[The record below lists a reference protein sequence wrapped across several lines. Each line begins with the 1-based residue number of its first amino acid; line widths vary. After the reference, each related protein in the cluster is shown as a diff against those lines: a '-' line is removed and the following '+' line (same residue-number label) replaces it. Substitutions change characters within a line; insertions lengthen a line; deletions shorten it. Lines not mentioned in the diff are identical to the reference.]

1 MSIRVVSPLL
11 LSPAYLSDG
20 IQYSVPHPDGGYFE
34 ASPHINTLRIK
45 LTLSG
50 SRSRTVGNITEEE
63 NLSYSKEITY
73 TRVPLPISAY
83 NTRSA
88 LTPYT
93 GLFELISSPATP
105 IPAANEF
112 QLATRTYGSI
122 PVHIGWQNLTFFL
135 YDSGGFTSEVCGDWT
150 YTDEGDSNNDD
161 SGDIDIDRL
170 PTPWIP
176 VFDYTRTAHSNIFHG
191 NPTNVTIAP
200 SVLFGSNNSYMNA
213 DISGWTNADWRAKT
227 GVQTASVAEI
237 SYSLPE
243 FTGGI
248 TSSVV
253 ANLEWELS

>member
-11 LSPAYLSDG
+11 FDPAYLSDG
-20 IQYSVPHPDGGYFE
+20 IRGSISSPDAGYFE

-63 NLSYSKEITY
+63 SLSYSKEITY
-73 TRVPLPISAY
+73 SRVPLPISAY
-83 NTRSA
+83 NTMSR
-88 LTPYT
+88 LTPAT

-112 QLATRTYGSI
+112 QLATRTYESI

-135 YDSGGFTSEVCGDWT
+135 YDTGNFTSEVCGDWT
-150 YTDEGDSNNDD
+150 YTDSGNPDNDD
-161 SGDIDIDRL
+161 SGDIEIDQL

-176 VFDYTRTAHSNIFHG
+176 VFDPARAAPSNIFYG
-191 NPTNVTIAP
+191 NSYGVTIAP
-200 SVLFGSNNSYMNA
+200 SVLFGSGYSGSMNE
-213 DISGWTNADWRAKT
+213 DISGWTDADWRAKT
-227 GVQTASVAEI
+227 GVQTAS
-237 SYSLPE
+237 YSQPS
-243 FTGGI
+243 GGT

-253 ANLEWELS
+253 ADLEWELS

>member
-1 MSIRVVSPLL
+1 
-11 LSPAYLSDG
+11 
-20 IQYSVPHPDGGYFE
+20 
-34 ASPHINTLRIK
+34 
-45 LTLSG
+45 
-50 SRSRTVGNITEEE
+50 
-63 NLSYSKEITY
+63 
-73 TRVPLPISAY
+73 
-83 NTRSA
+83 
-88 LTPYT
+88 
-93 GLFELISSPATP
+93 
-105 IPAANEF
+105 
-112 QLATRTYGSI
+112 
-122 PVHIGWQNLTFFL
+122 VHIGWQNLTFFL